1 MKLLI
6 PTAGPE
12 PARLNALRIIRIA
25 KKFNASI
32 VVVHIRDQGESRDDG
47 DAALEIFSKISEEEG
62 VEYKLVP
69 AVGEISST
77 IIGQAKF
84 HEADVI
90 IMGATEG
97 RGVAGWI
104 VDRIMSNLDI
114 PVLILPWTLVEE

>member
-1 MKLLI
+1 MKILI

-12 PARLNALRIIRIA
+12 PANINALRIIKIA
-25 KKFNASI
+25 KKFNASV
-32 VVVHIRDQGESRDDG
+32 VVVHIRDQGESREG
-47 DAALEIFSKISEEEG
+47 DAALEIFSKIAEDES
-62 VEYKLVP
+62 VKYTLIP
-69 AVGEISST
+69 AIGEISST

-84 HEADVI
+84 HEVDAI

-114 PVLILPWTLVEE
+114 PVLILPWTKKEK